1 MKSRDIKSALRSMP
15 APTVDAGH
23 VASTIA
29 LCRAGYC
36 ARRPL
41 RPLAVR
47 ELIGRQL
54 RFTAL
59 PVWLLQ
65 GALLSVI
72 CLVMGVSRTVDG
84 AALPIPA
91 CASLSAE
98 LAALT
103 ALPFYGRARRY
114 GMGEVEAAARVSR
127 TRLALSRMAAVGVG
141 DVVCV
146 SAAAL
151 LCGGGWLD
159 VLVLVA
165 VPFLLTSA
173 AALAVSLLAER
184 DSSPFIAVG
193 LSAALAAL
201 YWTLA
206 QRFAQ
211 GLLRVSPYAALTVC
225 AAAVLALVWGY
236 RFSTS
241 EKHIE
246 KELGYET

>member
-15 APTVDAGH
+15 APAVDAGH
-23 VASTIA
+23 VASTLA

-41 RPLAVR
+41 RPLTVR

-114 GMGEVEAAARVSR
+114 GMSEVEAAARVSR

-151 LCGGGWLD
+151 FCGGWLD

-211 GLLRVSPYAALTVC
+211 GLLRVSPSAALAVC
-225 AAAVLALVWGY
+225 AAAVLALAWEY

-246 KELGYET
+246 KELGYGT